1 MGKKTKKITSEL
13 KLGQSESKEMED
25 TLFQLKFCSKQL
37 ARMSKKAE
45 KEQRQQEAQVKKA
58 LEKGNPDV
66 ARVYAENAVRKKNE
80 SLNYLR
86 MSGKV
91 DATASRVQSAVAKR
105 SGQKN
110 MGSVVKSLEK
120 AVNSMELQKISE
132 VMDKFES
139 QFEDLDVHTA
149 VMEDAMGSATTTTT
163 PVDQVEALMRQVAD
177 ENGLEITENLAS
189 VPTQT
194 IGEASAAPAT
204 ADDALGRRLAALRS

>member
-1 MGKKTKKITSEL
+1 MGKKTKKITSEF
-13 KLGQSESKEMED
+13 KLGQSDSKEMED
-25 TLFQLKFCSKQL
+25 PLFQLKFCSKQL

-91 DATASRVQSAVAKR
+91 DTTASRVQSAVTMKGVA
-105 SGQKN
+105 KN

-132 VMDKFES
+132 VMDKFEQ
-139 QFEDLDVHTA
+139 QFEDLDVHTS
-149 VMEDAMGSATTTTT
+149 VMEQSMGSATTTTT
-163 PVDQVEALMRQVAD
+163 PVDQVEA
-177 ENGLEITENLAS
+177 
-189 VPTQT
+189 
-194 IGEASAAPAT
+194 
-204 ADDALGRRLAALRS
+204 

>member
-1 MGKKTKKITSEL
+1 MGD
-13 KLGQSESKEMED
+13 SKEMED

-37 ARMSKKAE
+37 ARQSKKAE

-66 ARVYAENAVRKKNE
+66 ARIYAENAVRKKNE

-86 MSGKV
+86 MSVKV
-91 DATASRVQSAVAKR
+91 DAVASRVQSAVTMKGVA
-105 SGQKN
+105 KN

-120 AVNSMELQKISE
+120 AVNSMELQKITE

-139 QFEDLDVHTA
+139 QFEDLDVHTS
-149 VMEDAMGSATTTTT
+149 VMENAMGTATTTTT
-163 PVDQVEALMRQVAD
+163 PESAVEALMKQVAD

-189 VPTQT
+189 VPSQT
-194 IGEASAAPAT
+194 IGEPTATTAT

>member
-1 MGKKTKKITSEL
+1 MGTSNF
-13 KLGQSESKEMED
+13 KMGADGSKEMED
-25 TLFQLKFCSKQL
+25 QLFQLKFCSKQL
-37 ARMSKKAE
+37 ARLSKKAE

-91 DATASRVQSAVAKR
+91 DAVASRVQSAVTMKGVA
-105 SGQKN
+105 KN

-120 AVNSMELQKISE
+120 AVNSMELQKITE

-139 QFEDLDVHTA
+139 QFEDLDVHTS
-149 VMEDAMGSATTTTT
+149 VMENAMGTATTTTT
-163 PVDQVEALMRQVAD
+163 PESAVEALMKQVAD
-177 ENGLEITENLAS
+177 EDGLEITENLAS
-189 VPTQT
+189 VPSQT
-194 IGEASAAPAT
+194 IGEPTATTAT
-204 ADDALGRRLAALRS
+204 ADDALGRRLASLRS